1 MDLGT
6 FLLNRVI
13 DATTPPDETEP
24 ALRYRKDA
32 IFEMIRGY
40 EPTDSM
46 EGMLACHC
54 VTLQFLSNKTMR
66 DANDTTLEPARLDRV
81 RAQANSISR
90 TLLQWTTKYENLKKR
105 NEARAAEAEAK
116 SQPTTARPAPEPAEA
131 RQRQPAAPVTPPRPS
146 DPSPRDEPAIHAP
159 TQNARTAAA
168 VTPPAGRPTATS
180 APPVNRSPTAAATS
194 PGDLPSATNDFQAG
208 LSEQAAARSGGGAG
222 IDAVTPNDAP
232 LKAQTSGSAAAAG
245 WKWEP
250 PMENPDGS
258 PDEEPVWTK

>member
-131 RQRQPAAPVTPPRPS
+131 AGRTGHPRANTERTNRRRCHASRRPANRHVSASRQPFAHRGGHVSRRS
-146 DPSPRDEPAIHAP
+146 SIRHE
-159 TQNARTAAA
+159 RLS
-168 VTPPAGRPTATS
+168 GRIIGTGRREERRGS
-180 APPVNRSPTAAATS
+180 
-194 PGDLPSATNDFQAG
+194 GD
-208 LSEQAAARSGGGAG
+208 
-222 IDAVTPNDAP
+222 
-232 LKAQTSGSAAAAG
+232 
-245 WKWEP
+245 
-250 PMENPDGS
+250 
-258 PDEEPVWTK
+258 

>member
-6 FLLNRVI
+6 YLLNRVI
-13 DATTPPDETEP
+13 DSTTPPNETAA
-24 ALRYRKDA
+24 ALHLRREA

-105 NEARAAEAEAK
+105 NEARAAEAKAEPKTA
-116 SQPTTARPAPEPAEA
+116 TARAAPEPAEA
-131 RQRQPAAPVTPPRPS
+131 NQSPPDAPVAPPRP
-146 DPSPRDEPAIHAP
+146 PGSPPEDEPAIQPAP
-159 TQNARTAAA
+159 NGRATTVPPRDGSRSVATA
-168 VTPPAGRPTATS
+168 
-180 APPVNRSPTAAATS
+180 APPVNHPSAAEPPGEPSAAGSNGGRPRTLVEAHSTAA
-194 PGDLPSATNDFQAG
+194 GDRKLT
-208 LSEQAAARSGGGAG
+208 L
-222 IDAVTPNDAP
+222 
-232 LKAQTSGSAAAAG
+232 
-245 WKWEP
+245 
-250 PMENPDGS
+250 
-258 PDEEPVWTK
+258 